1 MKKFS
6 AFIVFAI
13 FVLGLVPNVQASCGS
28 ANCSLIRGTQSG
40 LTNKGRFRLDTSFR
54 YILMKDKKQGDDDH
68 TGEVLV
74 PKIDFEN
81 GEIEPEHHREL
92 KTINKLMQLDASYGI
107 TDKLTLSVA
116 VPFFNDRHHEHDD
129 GVTPADPAGEFT
141 NQDGT
146 TGFGD
151 VTVIGKYEFFRNTK
165 HQFIAGVGLKFATGE
180 FETRNAEGD
189 INEPTLMP
197 GTGSYDPIIS
207 GLYNFA
213 LIPNALSFFTSVSH
227 RFTTENT
234 LEYEFGDSTF
244 VDGGAV
250 YRVNDK
256 VSLSAQINSRISG
269 RDTFKDMPVPSR
281 GATFVNFTPGVTLAA
296 NDDLSFYSHV
306 QLPIYQRV
314 NEVNLVPNY
323 GLMLGVSYGF

>member
-1 MKKFS
+1 MKKFG
-6 AFIVFAI
+6 AFILFAI
-13 FVLGLVPNVQASCGS
+13 FLLGLVPNVQASCGS
-28 ANCSLIRGTQSG
+28 ANCSLIRGTQAG
-40 LTNKGRFRLDTSFR
+40 LTNKDRFRLDLSYR
-54 YILMKDKKQGDDDH
+54 YILMKDKQKGDEDH

-74 PKIDFEN
+74 PKVDFEN
-81 GEIEPEHHREL
+81 GEIEEDHHREI

-107 TDKLTLSVA
+107 TDKLTLTVA

-129 GVTPADPAGEFT
+129 EVTPADPAGEFT

-151 VTVIGKYEFFRNTK
+151 VSVVGKYEFFRNTK
-165 HQFIAGVGLKFATGE
+165 HQFIGGAGIKFATGE
-180 FETRNAEGD
+180 FELRDADGT
-189 INEPTLMP
+189 INEPPLMP
-197 GTGSYDPIIS
+197 GTGSYDGIIS
-207 GLYNFA
+207 GLYNYA

-227 RFTTENT
+227 RFATENP

-244 VDGGAV
+244 VDGGTV

-256 VSLSAQINSRISG
+256 VSVSAQINSRISR
-269 RDTFKDMPVPSR
+269 RDTFKDMPVPST
-281 GATFVNFTPGVTLAA
+281 GVTFVNFTPGVTLMAT
-296 NDDLSFYSHV
+296 DDLWFYSHV

-314 NEVNLVPNY
+314 NDVNLVPNY